1 MKNTAEGAEN
11 RITELETRLEFQDET
26 LGKLNDEMVL
36 LQKRLLMQEKSL
48 QLVMQKIQSQAE
60 EEEGAKQEP
69 EPPPPHY

>member
-1 MKNTAEGAEN
+1 MKNTAEVAEN

-36 LQKRLLMQEKSL
+36 LQKRLFMQEKSL

-60 EEEGAKQEP
+60 EEEGSKQEP

>member
-36 LQKRLLMQEKSL
+36 LQKRLFMQEKSL